1 MNKCLTKISNL
12 MADFKFETVNGNR
25 QLRLI
30 YVEFIDTKIQDFIK
44 LYLKNTDVVVEI
56 CGVSV
61 HGKINS
67 IKYIDGNY
75 TDKSIRFEVV
85 ISIDYELVDTCE
97 VCING

>member
-1 MNKCLTKISNL
+1 MDKCLTKISNL
-12 MADFKFETVNGNR
+12 MTDFKFETVNGNR

-30 YVEFIDTKIQDFIK
+30 YVEFIDIKIQDFIL
-44 LYLKNTDVVVEI
+44 LYLKNRDVEVEI

-75 TDKSIRFEVV
+75 TDK
-85 ISIDYELVDTCE
+85 
-97 VCING
+97 